1 LYSID
6 SRNIKENDIFIPLKG
21 ENFDGHSFI
30 PELIKRKIKVL
41 DVSLPTFASHH
52 RATKIKATVI
62 AITGSSG
69 KTTLKDMLH
78 QILSSKYKV
87 HSTFENQNNEVGAP
101 LTILNAPNDADF
113 IIVEMGMRHKGDIH
127 FLTNIIKPDIT
138 LITNIGVAHLELMG
152 TQRNIALGKSEI
164 FDFPKVKN
172 TKYTAFLNTNI
183 DYFELVKNKALRNG
197 FQLNTITE
205 DDPLNSSA
213 KLATALAQQYNF
225 TEKEI
230 TKIFSGLKAISPHR
244 EQEIKW
250 KENII
255 IDDAYNANP
264 NSMAFSINKT
274 KSKYPG
280 KKLITVFGEMKELGK
295 QEDRFHK
302 ELVNMVIADTQIE
315 KAFFYGNTYLRI
327 EKKNDKC
334 YYCTDKS
341 LIPKKIK
348 EISPKNKV
356 ILFKGSRSTKM
367 ETIIKELIIND

>member
-1 LYSID
+1 MYSID
-6 SRNIKENDIFIPLKG
+6 SRNIKENDIFIPIKG

-30 PELIKRKIKVL
+30 PELLNRKIKIL
-41 DVSLPTFASHH
+41 DVNLPNFAAHH
-52 RATKIKATVI
+52 RANKIKATVI

-101 LTILNAPNDADF
+101 LTILNAPTDADF
-113 IIVEMGMRHKGDIH
+113 IIVEMGMRHRGDIH

-152 TQRNIALGKSEI
+152 SQRNIALGKSEI

-172 TKYTAFLNTNI
+172 KQYKTFLNTNI
-183 DYFELVKNKALRNG
+183 DYFEIVRNKALKNC

-213 KLATALAQQYNF
+213 KLAKAVALQYNF
-225 TEKEI
+225 TENEINLLFKE
-230 TKIFSGLKAISPHR
+230 LKSISPHR
-244 EQEIKW
+244 EQEIQW

-264 NSMAFSINKT
+264 NSMSFSIKKT
-274 KSKYPG
+274 KQKYPD
-280 KKLITVFGEMKELGK
+280 KKIITVFGEMKELGK

-302 ELVNMVIADTQIE
+302 ELVNTVIADNQIE
-315 KAFFYGNTYLRI
+315 KAIFYGNTYLRI
-327 EKKNDKC
+327 EKKDDKC

-341 LIPKKIK
+341 LIPKKIT

-367 ETIIKELIIND
+367 ETIIKELIKND